1 MKTLDTL
8 VEDIYGLF
16 DPDTDHNCNEENLD
30 AFANNIKDLVRSR
43 LKRYTPPSSPLRFS
57 SLGKKNRQLWY
68 EAHPEAGSKE
78 ALQPK
83 TYLKFM
89 YGDVI
94 EQLLLL
100 LVKEAG
106 HTVEQEQATVVVDGV
121 EGHIDAIIDGVVV
134 DVKSASPY
142 GFKKFEQNTVVQD
155 DDFGYVEQ
163 LAGYSNVLTPG
174 KDAAWLAMDKVAGD
188 IAVSILPETVIRH
201 YQPEERINEL
211 REVIQK
217 DQPPERCY
225 EDVPDGASG
234 NRKLVSGCSYCAH
247 KFRCWPGLR
256 AFAYSNGPRY
266 LTHVAVLPKVPEI
279 TQNNDHDES

>member
-68 EAHPEAGSKE
+68 EAHPGPKE
-78 ALQPK
+78 ALLPK

-100 LVKEAG
+100 LVKEAS

-142 GFKKFEQNTVVQD
+142 GFKKFEQDTVVQD

-163 LAGYSNVLTPG
+163 LSGYANVLTPG
-174 KDAAWLAMDKVAGD
+174 EDAAWLAMDKVAGD
-188 IAVSILPETVIRH
+188 IAVSVLPQTVIRH
-201 YQPEERINEL
+201 YQPEDRINDL
-211 REVIQK
+211 RKVIGS
-217 DQPPERCY
+217 DEPPERCY
-225 EDVPDGASG
+225 EDVPDGVSG
-234 NRKLVSGCSYCAH
+234 NRKLTTGCSYCAH
-247 KFRCWPGLR
+247 KHRCWPGLR

-279 TQNNDHDES
+279 PLG

>member
-78 ALQPK
+78 ALLPK

-142 GFKKFEQNTVVQD
+142 GFKKFEQNTVLQD

-163 LAGYSNVLTPG
+163 LAGYSNVLAPG
-174 KDAAWLAMDKVAGD
+174 KDAAWLAMDKVGGD

-279 TQNNDHDES
+279 TPNNDYEG